1 MTAGPSSERHLTAA
15 AAPRKSTPG
24 QPWSHA
30 ETLALVAAYEDKW
43 NALRRGQL
51 KAQQWEEVAA
61 AVAAACG
68 GGAGESLSK
77 SGTQCRH
84 KIEKLRKRYRA
95 ERQRP
100 IPSLWPYFA
109 PMDRLERGPLPLSSR
124 PPILARPSLPFS
136 SPDDDSSDPSDG
148 ESDRGGGSNTR
159 SISGIMRGFP
169 PRVPR
174 NPNLGKRMDF
184 DDEEEEDDDS
194 DDGEDSGREG
204 KIGAMTG
211 LAAVVKRFA
220 EGFERLEKRRMEMMR
235 EVERDRMEMEA
246 RREEMVLESQR
257 CLVESI
263 AAAFAAA
270 APPAKKGKK
279 SED

>member
-15 AAPRKSTPG
+15 PPPRKSAPG

-30 ETLALVAAYEDKW
+30 ETLALIAAYEEKW

-61 AVAAACG
+61 TVAARC
-68 GGAGESLSK
+68 GAGAGDSPSK

-124 PPILARPSLPFS
+124 PPLPARPGVPLS
-136 SPDDDSSDPSDG
+136 SPDDDSDDPSDG
-148 ESDRGGGSNTR
+148 ESDRGGSNTR

-174 NPNLGKRMDF
+174 NPNLGKRRDF
-184 DDEEEEDDDS
+184 DDDEDEDEESEDV
-194 DDGEDSGREG
+194 EDSEG
-204 KIGAMTG
+204 EVKIGAMAG
-211 LAAVVKRFA
+211 LAAVVRRFA

-270 APPAKKGKK
+270 GPPAKKAKK